1 MPDIKEKLVELLEPN
16 MGGFTCGDESG
27 SCEFHNCRTC
37 NAINLADHLIAN
49 GVTIQEW
56 IPVEE
61 RLPGKDEN
69 GMNESVLVC
78 VDGDCVGEAYMSE
91 YSESGWTWVGEDGID
106 VEGIVTHWMP
116 LPEPPKAEEVHHE

>member
-1 MPDIKEKLVELLEPN
+1 MSDIKEKLVE
-16 MGGFTCGDESG
+16 MIGGWSIDTEEDVLCV
-27 SCEFHNCRTC
+27 
-37 NAINLADHLIAN
+37 ADHLIAN

-56 IPVEE
+56 IPVGE

-78 VDGDCVGEAYMSE
+78 VDGDCVGEAYMSK